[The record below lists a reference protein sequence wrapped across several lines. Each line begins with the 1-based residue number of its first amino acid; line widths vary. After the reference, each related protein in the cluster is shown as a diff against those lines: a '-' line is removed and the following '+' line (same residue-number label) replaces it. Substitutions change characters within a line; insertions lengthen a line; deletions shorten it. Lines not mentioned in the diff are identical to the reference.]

1 MYYRIRFLELA
12 KRCISLFMPVR
23 FSTEQEKEMVCLYKA
38 GSSPTQIAA
47 LLKTYNSSIRR
58 VLLRNGIEPQGSSE
72 RNRLV
77 KENPFANLDCMTTQY
92 WLGYIAT
99 DGCIKQ
105 PSGTINISTNQDPQ
119 HLEHYV
125 KFTGYPLKIQKYLN
139 KKYQV
144 WEYSVNFN
152 NPIVKDYLINLGIT
166 PQKSLT
172 LKLNMPLTWSFV
184 RGYFDGNG
192 SVLYKSEANVNAS
205 ICTGSEAF
213 AQQLVSFLKQQNISA
228 TVVTTGSKAILI
240 QLYKNDRVQLFYK
253 GLYTNAEIFLER
265 KKVKFGSAME
275 KSLV

>member
-1 MYYRIRFLELA
+1 
-12 KRCISLFMPVR
+12 MPVR

-47 LLKTYNSSIRR
+47 LLKTYNGSVRR
-58 VLLRNGIEPQGSSE
+58 VLLRNGIELQGSSE

-77 KENPFANLDCMTTQY
+77 KENPFANLDCRATQY
-92 WLGYIAT
+92 WLGYIAA

-105 PSGTINISTNQDPQ
+105 ASGTINISTNQDPE
-119 HLEHYV
+119 HLENYV
-125 KFTGYPLKIQKYLN
+125 KFIGYPLKIQKYLN

-152 NPIVKDYLINLGIT
+152 NPIVRDYLINLGIT

-172 LKLNMPLTWSFV
+172 LNLNMPLTWSFV

-192 SVLYKSEANVNAS
+192 SVLHRTEANVNAS
-205 ICTGSEAF
+205 ICTGSKFF
-213 AQQLVSFLKQQNISA
+213 AEQLVSFLKQQKISA
-228 TVVTTGSKAILI
+228 SVVKSTGSEAVLV
-240 QLYKNDRVQLFYK
+240 QLYKNDQVQLFYK